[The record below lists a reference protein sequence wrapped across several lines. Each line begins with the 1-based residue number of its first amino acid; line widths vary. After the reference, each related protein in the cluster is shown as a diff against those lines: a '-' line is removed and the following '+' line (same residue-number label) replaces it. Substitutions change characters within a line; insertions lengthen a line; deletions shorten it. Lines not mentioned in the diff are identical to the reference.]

1 MKKGFTLF
9 LILVIAVG
17 LWYFILKPNDYIV
30 RFEAPTTVGTVNQ
43 SIKYWQLTKKNSSP
57 ESSESLDIVKQ
68 SFTYGDS
75 THQYTWKLKP
85 ITDSTTAV
93 TLAAKDEDNSLSN
106 RIKVLGGGAFI
117 KKQTET
123 TAKEFYDGLKDH
135 RKKGHCLI
143 VTHGGLL
150 TLLLAHFG
158 RGRTMEDLFAL
169 RSPDLFAVEGANW
182 RMLDLPEFT

>member
-1 MKKGFTLF
+1 MRHCDKTEERADAPLSALGFRQAEMIVPNLDQLGVDFIVTSPYLRAKQSVMPF
-9 LILVIAVG
+9 IAATDIPVIED
-17 LWYFILKPNDYIV
+17 P
-30 RFEAPTTVGTVNQ
+30 RFAE
-43 SIKYWQLTKKNSSP
+43 WQLSGTLRDDWKDVLLTALANP
-57 ESSESLDIVKQ
+57 
-68 SFTYGDS
+68 DS
-75 THQYTWKLKP
+75 CAEGGE
-85 ITDSTTAV
+85 TA
-93 TLAAKDEDNSLSN
+93 TQ
-106 RIKVLGGGAFI
+106 AF
-117 KKQTET
+117 KRS
-123 TAKEFYDGLKDH
+123 YDGLKDH